1 MILLNHQREVISM
14 TTEEMIT
21 YDRFVEL
28 GIATP
33 EELNLAFHL
42 VNGGWK
48 ETFEA
53 VLWIREGYHSLDQ
66 MFEEEEEED

>member
-1 MILLNHQREVISM
+1 M
-14 TTEEMIT
+14 TTEEMIE
-21 YDRFVEL
+21 YDRLIEL

-33 EELNLAFHL
+33 EELNLVFHL
-42 VNGGWK
+42 IDGGWK
-48 ETFEA
+48 DVFES